1 MWCVSKWAPHALLW
15 CCYKSLSRT
24 ERRVRGISSHTVAFI
39 MSFIINAKKQ
49 NTKFYLYNMSLSL
62 CCDIWR
68 KFKLRLSITE
78 EKGQWGCF
86 STSSDGSAQLSTM
99 TKTIRMMRKRHEK
112 TNCGKWGWVAQRL
125 SRSRFWYESST
136 PTSQELSS
144 PIFQSESVCLFLIS
158 NTWPDPNF
166 FQYIKAYMPST
177 YSIPPRI
184 NQ

>member
-1 MWCVSKWAPHALLW
+1 MEWGFTYIAIYVVCIKMSTPCIALMLLQIIVSNWKEGQRNIITH
-15 CCYKSLSRT
+15 CCLHLVLHYKC
-24 ERRVRGISSHTVAFI
+24 
-39 MSFIINAKKQ
+39 NKQ
-49 NTKFYLYNMSLSL
+49 NTTFYLYNMSLSL

-125 SRSRFWYESST
+125 SLKILIRKLHSYFSGAEQPY
-136 PTSQELSS
+136 LSKW
-144 PIFQSESVCLFLIS
+144 VCLSF
-158 NTWPDPNF
+158 
-166 FQYIKAYMPST
+166 M
-177 YSIPPRI
+177 

>member
-1 MWCVSKWAPHALLW
+1 MEWGFTYIAIYVVCIKMSTPCIALMLLQIIVSNWKEGQRNIITH
-15 CCYKSLSRT
+15 CCLHLVLHYKC
-24 ERRVRGISSHTVAFI
+24 
-39 MSFIINAKKQ
+39 NKQ

-112 TNCGKWGWVAQRL
+112 TNCGHRL
-125 SRSRFWYESST
+125 S
-136 PTSQELSS
+136 LSFKILIRKLHS
-144 PIFQSESVCLFLIS
+144 YFSGAEQPYLSKWVCLS
-158 NTWPDPNF
+158 F
-166 FQYIKAYMPST
+166 F
-177 YSIPPRI
+177 